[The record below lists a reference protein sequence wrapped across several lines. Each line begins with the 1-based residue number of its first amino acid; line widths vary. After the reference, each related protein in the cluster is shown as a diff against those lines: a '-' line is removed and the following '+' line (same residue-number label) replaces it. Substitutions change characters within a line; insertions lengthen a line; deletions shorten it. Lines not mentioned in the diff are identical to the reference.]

1 MIHLRR
7 FGSLCALVGT
17 TLIAGCR
24 ADSATSSMSAERGGR
39 EEWFADDTGSTGF
52 DFVHFNGVSGE
63 FYFPEHV
70 APGVGLLD
78 YDNDGDL
85 DLFAVQGRMLGAGK
99 SLSDALVPP
108 RDAQLPLR
116 SRLYRNDLDVRS
128 DGTRAVHFIDVT
140 EQSGIDARG
149 YGMGVAAGDFTND
162 GCVDIYLTNFGPN
175 QLFRNNCDGTF
186 TDVSRQT
193 GVDDPGFSVSAAFL
207 DYDRDGWLDLY
218 VANYVQY
225 SVENNVVCRGLTGG
239 RDYCSPRVFRPQ
251 PDRLYR
257 NEQGHGFLDVT
268 ARALKGGHFGP
279 ALGVSTADFD
289 GDGWMDIFVANDGQQ
304 NQLWMNQRD
313 GTFENQ
319 ALLAGVAFNADG
331 KAVAGMGVD
340 AGDFDNDG
348 DEDLFLTTLTTE
360 ANTLF
365 VNDGRGMFEDRTPW
379 SGLGA
384 PSLPYTGW
392 GTAWIDVDNDR
403 WLDVVTVNG
412 TIQAVEGRAG
422 PFPYDQRKQLF
433 RNLGNGRF
441 DEITNRAGAAFQLSE
456 VGRGAAFGDVDND
469 GAIDLVVANANG
481 PFRVLVNRHGRRNHW
496 LGLRFSGG
504 ATTPRDMLGT
514 RVAVMLPDGTTLS
527 RRARSDGSYASANDP
542 RVVIGLG
549 GLAGSVRARVT
560 WPDGSVEEWTEL
572 SADQWTTLTQG
583 GGQLT
588 GEGPR

>member
-1 MIHLRR
+1 M
-7 FGSLCALVGT
+7 
-17 TLIAGCR
+17 
-24 ADSATSSMSAERGGR
+24 
-39 EEWFADDTGSTGF
+39 
-52 DFVHFNGVSGE
+52 N
-63 FYFPEHV
+63 
-70 APGVGLLD
+70 
-78 YDNDGDL
+78 
-85 DLFAVQGRMLGAGK
+85 
-99 SLSDALVPP
+99 
-108 RDAQLPLR
+108 
-116 SRLYRNDLDVRS
+116 
-128 DGTRAVHFIDVT
+128 
-140 EQSGIDARG
+140 
-149 YGMGVAAGDFTND
+149 
-162 GCVDIYLTNFGPN
+162 
-175 QLFRNNCDGTF
+175 
-186 TDVSRQT
+186 
-193 GVDDPGFSVSAAFL
+193 DPGFSVSAAFL

-218 VANYVQY
+218 VGELRALQ
-225 SVENNVVCRGLTGG
+225 CREQRCL
-239 RDYCSPRVFRPQ
+239 PRLDRRP
-251 PDRLYR
+251 RLLFPAR
-257 NEQGHGFLDVT
+257 VSGHSRIAFIETSRVGAFLDVT

-279 ALGVSTADFD
+279 ALGVSTADFN
-289 GDGWMDIFVANDGQQ
+289 GDGWMDVFVANDGQQ

-365 VNDGRGMFEDRTPW
+365 VNDGTGMFEDRTAW

-392 GTAWIDVDNDR
+392 GAAWIDVDNDR

-441 DEITNRAGAAFQLSE
+441 DEISERAGAAFQLSE

-469 GAIDLVVANANG
+469 GAVDLVVANANG
-481 PFRVLVNRHGRRNHW
+481 PFRVFLNRRGRRSHW
-496 LGLRFSGG
+496 LGLRLSGG
-504 ATTPRDMLGT
+504 ATTRRDMLGA
-514 RVAVMLPDGTTLS
+514 RVTVMLPDGTTLW

-549 GLAGSVRARVT
+549 GLAGSVRARVA
-560 WPDGSVEEWTEL
+560 WPDGHVEEWTEL
-572 SADQWTTLTQG
+572 PVDQWTTLTQG
-583 GGQLT
+583 GGQLA